1 MLTNKNNNA
10 IIYIRDKKERTNKMK
25 TVENNLTYG
34 NLVKTDWI
42 KQFNKDQQKQIVL
55 GLEKGLDV
63 SWYANPEYSSLKMCS
78 IISSL
83 EHNID
88 VSYLD
93 ELAKVTASMF
103 FPGVKKNE

>member
-1 MLTNKNNNA
+1 MDK
-10 IIYIRDKKERTNKMK
+10 IY
-25 TVENNLTYG
+25 NNLTIE
-34 NLVKTDWI
+34 NLMKTEWFN
-42 KQFNKDQQKQIVL
+42 QFNKDQQKHIL
-55 GLEKGLDV
+55 YGLKKNLDV
-63 SWYANPEYSSLKMCS
+63 SLYAKPENSSLKMCS

>member
-1 MLTNKNNNA
+1 MRK
-10 IIYIRDKKERTNKMK
+10 IHS
-25 TVENNLTYG
+25 NLTIE
-34 NLVKTDWI
+34 NLIKTDWFN
-42 KQFNKDQQKQIVL
+42 QFNREQQKHIL
-55 GLEKGLDV
+55 YGLEKNLDV
-63 SWYANPEYSSLKMCS
+63 SLYAKPEYSSLKMCS

-103 FPGVKKNE
+103 FPGTKKNE